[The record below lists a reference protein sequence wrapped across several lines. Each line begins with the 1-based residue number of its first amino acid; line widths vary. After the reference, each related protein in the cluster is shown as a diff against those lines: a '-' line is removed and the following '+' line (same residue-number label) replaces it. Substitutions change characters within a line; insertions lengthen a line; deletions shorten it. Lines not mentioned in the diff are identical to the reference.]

1 MKTKRVKVLLIED
14 DSNNASA
21 IMEILAAESSPEFDV
36 EWVKTL
42 SQGLEKLDSGR
53 IHLVLLDLSLP
64 DSSGLDTLIKA
75 SAKAPQ
81 LPIVVLTGL
90 ADETLGIKAVQ
101 EGAQD
106 YLIKGQFSVSTLLR
120 SIRYALERKRFEEE
134 LRRQTNLY
142 QTLLQAHSDLG
153 EGFMVVEN
161 PRVARVNEAFCRI
174 SGYTEEELFAM
185 ASVFDLIVPDQR
197 RMMTER
203 LRKRLRSEKVPDHYE
218 ASILS
223 KHGKEV
229 KLEVAVKLLSA
240 EAEQVIFLVR
250 DITERKKEMLR
261 AERHE
266 AARKMLQVLMHEI
279 YDPMTG
285 IIGNLSLLENEEVL
299 PQVREC
305 LKDIAECTKKIQ
317 SALKQLKHLDLADP
331 TPLAENRHSENGQ
344 GKVN

>member
-1 MKTKRVKVLLIED
+1 MKTERVKVLLIED

-21 IMEILAAESSPEFDV
+21 IMEILAAESSPEFEV
-36 EWVKTL
+36 EWVKNL
-42 SQGLEKLDSGR
+42 SQGLEKLDSGG

-64 DSSGLDTLIKA
+64 DSSGLDTLIKTGE
-75 SAKAPQ
+75 KAPQ

-90 ADETLGIKAVQ
+90 ADETLGVKAVQ

-106 YLIKGQFSVSTLLR
+106 YLVKGQFSVSLLLR

-142 QTLLQAHSDLG
+142 QTLLQAHSDVG
-153 EGFMVVEN
+153 EGFLIVEDQ
-161 PRVARVNEAFCRI
+161 RIMRVNEAFCRI

-185 ASVFDLIVPDQR
+185 PSMLDLIVPDQR
-197 RMMTER
+197 RMLSER
-203 LRKRLRSEKVPDHYE
+203 LRRRLRGENVPDHYE
-218 ASILS
+218 ASILN
-223 KHGKEV
+223 KHDSEV
-229 KLEVAVKLLSA
+229 KLEVAVKLLSTETRQFIVVA
-240 EAEQVIFLVR
+240 R

-285 IIGNLSLLENEEVL
+285 IIGNLSLLESEEVL

-305 LKDIAECTKKIQ
+305 LKDIEECTKKIQ

-331 TPLAENRHSENGQ
+331 TPLAEKDTVKIGR
-344 GKVN
+344 K